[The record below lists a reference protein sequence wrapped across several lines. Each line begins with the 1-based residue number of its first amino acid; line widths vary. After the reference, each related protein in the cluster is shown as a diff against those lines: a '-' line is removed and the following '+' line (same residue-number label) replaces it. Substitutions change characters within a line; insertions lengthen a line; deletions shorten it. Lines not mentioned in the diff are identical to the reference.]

1 MYGNQRTKDT
11 SVKSKYSVTEYIIR
25 VLIPCSELIDW
36 FLLQSWTVFSLKYE
50 LILYV
55 YCEFILAFKAFTSIK
70 SYPVKRSLLTLYLSK
85 PRRKRLRTVRPYCQS
100 D

>member
-1 MYGNQRTKDT
+1 MYGNQRTEDT

-25 VLIPCSELIDW
+25 GLIPCSELIDW

-50 LILYV
+50 LFLYV
-55 YCEFILAFKAFTSIK
+55 YCEFILAFKAFNNIT
-70 SYPVKRSLLTLYLSK
+70 SYPVTRSLLTSHLSK
-85 PRRKRLRTVRPYCQS
+85 PRCKRLRTVRPYCQS